1 MVVRTGDVVY
11 GYTQLFRNGV
21 VEAAKVR
28 VIAQN
33 DQQNWRL
40 PMRTFID
47 NIYQRV
53 PSYIRALLDLGVS
66 PPFAVSIAVLGVQ
79 GAYLGIGHG
88 IWDLDDQRPIDRP
101 NLTLPPQII
110 ADVGTDAE
118 YRQVLTPALN
128 SLFNA
133 VGIASAEEFLQNYNA
148 NGTWVG
154 P

>member
-1 MVVRTGDVVY
+1 
-11 GYTQLFRNGV
+11 LFRDGI
-21 VEAAKVR
+21 VEATKVR

-40 PMRTFID
+40 PMRTFVEQ
-47 NIYQRV
+47 IYQRM

-79 GAYLGIGHG
+79 GAYLGIANDIWG
-88 IWDLDDQRPIDRP
+88 IDDQQVIDRP
-101 NLTLPPQII
+101 NLTLPTQII
-110 ADVGTDAE
+110 ADVGTDAD
-118 YRQVLTPALN
+118 YRQALTPALN

-133 VGIASAEEFLQNYNA
+133 VGIASAEGFLQNFNA